1 MSNHKKIKISE
12 IKLNPNNPRLIKD
25 DKFKK
30 LVKSIQEFP
39 EMLDIRPIVVNS
51 DMIILGGNMR
61 FKACKE
67 AGLKEIP
74 VIIADNLTEEQQREF
89 LIKDNTSGGEWDF
102 EMLANEWD
110 VEQLEE
116 WGLDVPI
123 FEVEQEKD
131 ETYTTKVESP
141 IYEPKEEKPK
151 EEDLYNLE
159 KYNELIDKIN
169 SSNLTDKEK
178 IFLQLSATRHIEFNY
193 RKVAE
198 YYAHCE
204 KEIQELIEDSAMVI
218 IDYNK
223 AIELGFVKLNSTLE
237 IISEIDE

>member
-30 LVKSIQEFP
+30 LVKSIQDFP

-116 WGLDVPI
+116 WGLDVPNFDI
-123 FEVEQEKD
+123 NNEIEQNDLSDTIKNLYRIEVICKD
-131 ETYTTKVESP
+131 EEHQENTYNK
-141 IYEPKEEKPK
+141 
-151 EEDLYNLE
+151 
-159 KYNELIDKIN
+159 
-169 SSNLTDKEK
+169 
-178 IFLQLSATRHIEFNY
+178 
-193 RKVAE
+193 
-198 YYAHCE
+198 
-204 KEIQELIEDSAMVI
+204 LIEQG
-218 IDYNK
+218 Y
-223 AIELGFVKLNSTLE
+223 ECRLLTL
-237 IISEIDE
+237 

>member
-1 MSNHKKIKISE
+1 MGKHQKIKISE

-30 LVKSIQEFP
+30 LVKSIQDFP

-74 VIIADNLTEEQQREF
+74 VIVADNLTEEQQREF

-110 VEQLEE
+110 VEQLDD
-116 WGLDVPI
+116 WGLDVPTFATDVDYSI
-123 FEVEQEKD
+123 LDDDDLSEQLEDMTNGVKKAIQIEFEAEHYEEAYALVKFWREK
-131 ETYTTKVESP
+131 EAYVGGMIMEYLKAE
-141 IYEPKEEKPK
+141 
-151 EEDLYNLE
+151 
-159 KYNELIDKIN
+159 
-169 SSNLTDKEK
+169 KEK
-178 IFLQLSATRHIEFNY
+178 I
-193 RKVAE
+193 
-198 YYAHCE
+198 
-204 KEIQELIEDSAMVI
+204 
-218 IDYNK
+218 
-223 AIELGFVKLNSTLE
+223 
-237 IISEIDE
+237 